1 MKKRMVFTPAAPRE
15 VIEILVNHPSRFGP
29 AIGQSWDPN
38 VADFLIE
45 MYPEAIEQG
54 FGLEDILMM
63 VAEDEE
69 A

>member
-1 MKKRMVFTPAAPRE
+1 MVFTPAAPRE
-15 VIEILVNHPSRFGP
+15 VIEILVNHPARFRPIVGR
-29 AIGQSWDPN
+29 WDPN

-54 FGLEDILMM
+54 FALEEIALM

>member
-15 VIEILVNHPSRFGP
+15 VIEILVSHPTRFRP
-29 AIGQSWDPN
+29 IVGQSWDPN

-54 FGLEDILMM
+54 FALEEIALM